1 MFVELGLSPE
11 RFTLELTESAVSRG
25 LDRDLQTLKALRAR
39 GFTLSIDD
47 FGTGESS
54 LSRIRVAEFQEV
66 KIDRSFVRHLD
77 EEHDP
82 VLVASIINLAQALGA
97 RVVAE
102 GVESEAAARFSG
114 SLAVTRCRA
123 SSWRAPSL
131 PKSSPSGCGTS
142 LQNPKNA
149 RLVPWRRSS
158 DGTPRSRGC
167 RRAAR
172 R

>member
-1 MFVELGLSPE
+1 MFVELELSPE
-11 RFTLELTESAVSRG
+11 RFTLELTEGAVSRG

-102 GVESEAAARFSG
+102 WLRHFSAESEERKVGALAA
-114 SLAVTRCRA
+114 V
-123 SSWRAPSL
+123 
-131 PKSSPSGCGTS
+131 
-142 LQNPKNA
+142 
-149 RLVPWRRSS
+149 
-158 DGTPRSRGC
+158 
-167 RRAAR
+167 
-172 R
+172 